1 MEEKKHRNNLID
13 IVRMF
18 CAILVVGIHTRPFDS
33 LDSSNLVGAIEKLNS
48 IAVPMF
54 LVIAGAFFWKKVEKT
69 GIIYAKKYLGRIVTM
84 YIFWSA
90 IYAVYTYCV
99 YYDFNT
105 LSSFMKLLVCQL
117 MYYGTYLHLW
127 YFVCVIYCVILSI
140 FALRCF
146 KVSSVCRYIFP
157 FIFLLYIVLY
167 FVLGQQ
173 LPMEAKRILC
183 NMPFFFLGTYTFSKN
198 TKNHKEH
205 TVVLLYVSLVGLI
218 LEWSFINI
226 GYYPF
231 SLFVFLPC
239 LIRYMNL
246 NEIVGLHLNW
256 LGNYARITSSIMY
269 SSHFLIIL
277 FLERVFDSS
286 RGDLNFFITIVVE
299 LILGLLLSKCKWKGL
314 KYII

>member
-13 IVRMF
+13 IVKLL

-33 LDSSNLVGAIEKLNS
+33 LDSSILIGAIENLNS

-54 LVIAGAFFWKKVEKT
+54 LVISGAFFWEKVEKN
-69 GIIYAKKYLGRIVTM
+69 GIIYAKKYLRRIVVM

-90 IYAVYTYCV
+90 LYAVYTYCV

-140 FALRCF
+140 FALHYF
-146 KVSSVCRYIFP
+146 KMSSVCKYIFP
-157 FIFLLYIVLY
+157 FFFLLYIILY

-183 NMPFFFLGTYTFSKN
+183 DMPFFFLGTYISSKQ
-198 TKNHKEH
+198 KKDY
-205 TVVLLYVSLVGLI
+205 TVVLVYVSLIGLI
-218 LEWSFINI
+218 LEWSFIHI

-239 LIRYMNL
+239 LVRYMNL
-246 NEIVGLHLNW
+246 HEKAGLHLSW

-277 FLERVFDSS
+277 FLENIFDSN
-286 RGDLNFFITIVVE
+286 RGDLNFLITIVVE
-299 LILGLLLSKCKWKGL
+299 LILGLSLSKCKWKGF